1 MSLVALGYEAPE
13 EGRQGIM
20 VGPQKG
26 TVEKAFAKR
35 LTQALDR
42 DPVCPPAYGRNT
54 WLIRELAHQ
63 RVEVTLET
71 IRKWLAGETMPRR
84 RKMTAL
90 AKILRV
96 DETWLAMGA
105 QPVKVVSNDRVTAL
119 EEALREIE
127 ATTRSAQIRDIIAN
141 VLPSE

>member
-1 MSLVALGYEAPE
+1 MSLLALKYEAPVT
-13 EGRQGIM
+13 GGQGKM

-26 TVEKAFAKR
+26 TLERAFAKR

-42 DPVCPPAYGRNT
+42 HPACPPAYGRNS

-63 RVEVTLET
+63 RIEVSLET

-105 QPVKVVSNDRVTAL
+105 QPVKAVSNDRVAAL
-119 EEALREIE
+119 EDAMREIE
-127 ATTRSAQIRDIIAN
+127 AAARSAQIRDIISR
-141 VLPSE
+141 VMPPK